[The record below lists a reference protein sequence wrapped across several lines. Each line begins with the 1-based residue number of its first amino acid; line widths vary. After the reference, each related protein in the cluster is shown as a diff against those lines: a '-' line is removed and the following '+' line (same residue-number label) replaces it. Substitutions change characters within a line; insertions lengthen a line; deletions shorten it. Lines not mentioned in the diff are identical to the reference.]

1 MVETHVRN
9 KSIAINKQMKKFF
22 ASDHISVK
30 ACLCFPNILWLL
42 HLQLLCKK
50 ICAIQIKVNKK
61 VGFSCFSILNNY
73 THITQCHIKLTE
85 DIYSEWTLGIQ
96 DKQVL

>member
-1 MVETHVRN
+1 MTESHVHN
-9 KSIAINKQMKKFF
+9 KGIAVNKQMKKLF
-22 ASDHISVK
+22 ASNHISVE

-50 ICAIQIKVNKK
+50 ICSIQITDEKL
-61 VGFSCFSILNNY
+61 GFSCFSILNY
-73 THITQCHIKLTE
+73 IHVMQCHVKLTE

>member
-1 MVETHVRN
+1 MAESHVRN
-9 KSIAINKQMKKFF
+9 KGIAINKQMKKLF
-22 ASDHISVK
+22 ASNHISVE

-42 HLQLLCKK
+42 HLQLLYKK
-50 ICAIQIKVNKK
+50 ICSIQIKDNEKL
-61 VGFSCFSILNNY
+61 GFSCFSILNY
-73 THITQCHIKLTE
+73 IHVTQCHVKLTE

>member
-1 MVETHVRN
+1 MTESHVHN
-9 KSIAINKQMKKFF
+9 KGIAINKQMKKLF
-22 ASDHISVK
+22 ASNHISVE

-42 HLQLLCKK
+42 HLQLLYKK
-50 ICAIQIKVNKK
+50 ICSIQIKDNEKL
-61 VGFSCFSILNNY
+61 GFSCFSILNY
-73 THITQCHIKLTE
+73 IHVMHCHVKLTE